1 MSSETNFAKRY
12 GVMSETELMD
22 LARGYDDL
30 VDEAQTA
37 LRAEFAK
44 RGLEPPIIEE
54 EEPLSTDGAAELV
67 TVAEYPDLTEGLLAR
82 AVLEQE
88 GIQCFLSDEST
99 LSLSNVV
106 GGGARLQVAV
116 EDEAAARAV
125 LSQLAPTSGEEFV
138 QPVCPKCGSTDVVAN
153 DHQRKGLRA
162 SIPVNI
168 PEWRCMECDSTW
180 ADGEEL
186 AAQDGALRRTEG

>member
-1 MSSETNFAKRY
+1 MSDTSFARRY
-12 GVMSETELMD
+12 AVMSETELMD

-30 VDEAQTA
+30 VEEAQAA

-44 RGLEPPIIEE
+44 RRLEPPIIEE
-54 EEPLSTDGAAELV
+54 EEPLPADGAAALI

-88 GIQCFLSDEST
+88 GISCFLSDEST

-106 GGGARLQVAV
+106 GGGARLQVAP

-125 LSQLAPTSGEEFV
+125 LSQLAPGSGEEFV
-138 QPVCPKCGSTDVVAN
+138 QPVCPECGSTDVIAN
-153 DHQRKGLRA
+153 DHERKVQPGLM
-162 SIPVNI
+162 PNNVL
-168 PEWRCMECDSTW
+168 EWRCMECDSTW
-180 ADGEEL
+180 VDGEEL
-186 AAQDGALRRTEG
+186 AEQDGALR